1 MKSRIYL
8 LDAKIGKM
16 AEKLRE
22 KQKSRY
28 PDNVYDYTDDNV
40 MTK

>member
-16 AEKLRE
+16 TKKLRE
-22 KQKSRY
+22 KQKYRY
-28 PDNVYDYTDDNV
+28 PDNVYDYTNDNI